1 MKKVGLYLGTQF
13 PPGVNVASAL
23 KEMSEQVRLAK
34 QSGFSS
40 LWVPHHYLTQPMQML
55 APLPMLS
62 YLLRDAEGMTIGP
75 NILIM
80 PLLNPVH
87 VAEDAVTLDLL
98 SGGRY
103 VLGIGVG
110 YRDAEFHSF
119 NVPLKERAQRMN
131 ESIELMRRLW
141 TEDKVTYKGKI
152 FQVEDLGIGLK
163 PLRKGGPPIWVA
175 AVVDAAVKRA
185 ALLGDAW
192 LITNFAHLSV
202 LVPQM
207 GMYRK
212 LLAEA
217 KKEFPAEAPITREC
231 YIGPTRTQALEE
243 CKAALQYKYG
253 AYSSWGLD
261 KQSAGSE
268 SFQQPFEDFVKDR
281 FIIGDKAFVRDEIAR
296 YQDLLGVNHFIMRV
310 QWPGLEQAKALRT
323 ISMLGEIFTQW
334 LVPAHVAGTQGWRSV
349 EIKRPWVPGTR
360 LRAYGNGSVCQAFQP
375 SAFETAFPT
384 SLTTGM
390 S

>member
-1 MKKVGLYLGTQF
+1 MKVGLYIGTQF
-13 PPGVNVASAL
+13 PPEIDVAGAL
-23 KEMSEQVRLAK
+23 AEMREQTRLAR

-55 APLPMLS
+55 APIPMLS

-110 YRDAEFHSF
+110 YREAEFDTF
-119 NVPLKERAQRMN
+119 KVPLKERALRMD
-131 ESIELMRRLW
+131 ESIEIMRRLW

-152 FQVEDLGIGLK
+152 FTLDNLGVGLK
-163 PLRKGGPPIWVA
+163 PARKGGPPIWVA
-175 AVVDAAVKRA
+175 GVVDVAVKRA
-185 ALLGDAW
+185 ARTGDAW

-202 LVPQM
+202 LEPQM
-207 GMYRK
+207 KMYRAT
-212 LLAEA
+212 LAEVG
-217 KKEFPAEAPITREC
+217 KPFPTDVPITREC
-231 YIGPTRTQALEE
+231 YIGPTRAKALEE

-261 KQSAGSE
+261 KQSKGAE
-268 SFQQPFEDFVKDR
+268 SFEQPFEDFVKDR
-281 FIIGDKAFVRDEIAR
+281 FIIGDKAFVKDEIQR
-296 YQDLLGVNHFIMRV
+296 YNDLLGVNHFLMRV
-310 QWPGLEQAKALRT
+310 QWPGLEQAKVLRT
-323 ISMLGEIFTQW
+323 ISTLGEIF
-334 LVPAHVAGTQGWRSV
+334 A
-349 EIKRPWVPGTR
+349 
-360 LRAYGNGSVCQAFQP
+360 
-375 SAFETAFPT
+375 
-384 SLTTGM
+384 
-390 S
+390 

>member
-1 MKKVGLYLGTQF
+1 MG
-13 PPGVNVASAL
+13 
-23 KEMSEQVRLAK
+23 EQVRQAR
-34 QSGFSS
+34 QSGFAS

-55 APLPMLS
+55 APMPMLS

-110 YRDAEFHSF
+110 YREAEFQAFS
-119 NVPLKERAQRMN
+119 VPFKERAQRMN
-131 ESIELMRRLW
+131 ESIEIMRRLW
-141 TEDKVTYKGKI
+141 TEDKVTYQGKI
-152 FQVEDLGIGLK
+152 FKVEDLGVGLK

-207 GMYRK
+207 KPCIASCWRRR
-212 LLAEA
+212 ASRSRPRRRS
-217 KKEFPAEAPITREC
+217 PANATSARRARRRWRSARRRC
-231 YIGPTRTQALEE
+231 STSTAPTRRGGWT
-243 CKAALQYKYG
+243 
-253 AYSSWGLD
+253 SSRR
-261 KQSAGSE
+261 GSE
-268 SFQQPFEDFVKDR
+268 FFEQPFEDFVKDR
-281 FIIGDKAFVRDEIAR
+281 FIIGDKAFVKDEIQR
-296 YQDLLGVNHFIMRV
+296 YHDLLGVNHFIMRV

-323 ISMLGEIFTQW
+323 ISTLGEIF
-334 LVPAHVAGTQGWRSV
+334 A
-349 EIKRPWVPGTR
+349 
-360 LRAYGNGSVCQAFQP
+360 
-375 SAFETAFPT
+375 
-384 SLTTGM
+384 
-390 S
+390 